1 MEKILHQKSLVVII
15 TLILSLVGI
24 LSLWVDVFSDF
35 SKPIIT
41 FVLLLE
47 AVLIL
52 MVVNSYHSLKN
63 QWGDLEDSY
72 RAEHRLRLFLQGSLD
87 AVQAPITVTDMN
99 MNWVFINKVTES
111 LLKPLGIDKV
121 SALGKHCSNW
131 KADICGT
138 QSCGI
143 ANLRQ
148 GCNQTHYNQEYPH
161 QPSTYMQVDVN
172 YILDDDGNQIGHV
185 EIVTNVDAAQKI
197 KTSSEQISS
206 SLERTSASL
215 EEMSA
220 ITHQTTENCQKV
232 TQLMDHSSKHVMEAH
247 RLMGL
252 FTNSMNQITAASQET
267 SMIVKTIDEISFQ
280 TNILALNAAVEAA
293 RAGPAGAGFA
303 VVASE
308 VRNLAMRAAQ
318 SSRGTAE
325 LIEKTI
331 SKVKE
336 GSDLLLKTNESF
348 GEMVKTTDET
358 KDRIS
363 HIATASNEQSIGIQ
377 AITAAVLD
385 MSNVIDTS
393 ITHRSPSKPHNKSRQ
408 THKSGKKVIPIM
420 YQP

>member
-1 MEKILHQKSLVVII
+1 MTVAF
-15 TLILSLVGI
+15 TLSLIGI
-24 LSLWVDVFSDF
+24 LSLWVEILSGI

-41 FVLLLE
+41 LVLLLE
-47 AVLIL
+47 AALIL
-52 MVVNSYHSLKN
+52 MIVNSYQSLRS
-63 QWGDLEDSY
+63 QWSNLESSY
-72 RAEHRLRLFLQGSLD
+72 HAEHRLRLFLQGSLD
-87 AVQAPITVTDMN
+87 AVQAPITVTDIN

-138 QSCGI
+138 KSCGI

-161 QPSTYMQVDVN
+161 QPSTYMQVDVS
-172 YILDDDGNQIGHV
+172 YILDDNGEKIGHV
-185 EIVTNVDAAQKI
+185 EIVTNVDAAQRI

-206 SLERTSASL
+206 SLEQTSASL
-215 EEMSA
+215 EQMTA
-220 ITHQTTENCQKV
+220 ITHQTAENCQKV
-232 TQLMDHSSKHVMEAH
+232 SQLMDHSSKHVTEAH

-358 KDRIS
+358 KSRIS
-363 HIATASNEQSIGIQ
+363 QIATASNEQATGIQ
-377 AITAAVLD
+377 AITAAVSD
-385 MSNVIDTS
+385 MSNVIDNS
-393 ITHRSPSKPHNKSRQ
+393 ITHRSPNKSQ
-408 THKSGKKVIPIM
+408 QAHKPSKKVIPIM